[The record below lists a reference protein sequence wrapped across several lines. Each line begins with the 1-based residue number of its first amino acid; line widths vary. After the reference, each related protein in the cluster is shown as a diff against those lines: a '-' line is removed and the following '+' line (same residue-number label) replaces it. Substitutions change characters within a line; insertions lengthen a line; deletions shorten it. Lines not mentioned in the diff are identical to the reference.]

1 MARQDVS
8 TGNEDSS
15 LVSRWRL
22 VVQGV
27 VQGIGFRPFVHRLA
41 QELGLAG
48 SVRNTAAGVEIEIE
62 APGETLRRFLRRL
75 PREAP
80 PLARIVAV
88 EITEMAPLGVFDFSI
103 LPSRPGEESTLIPP
117 DLATCPRCL
126 EEVFCPQ
133 DRRFRYSFANCTN
146 CGPRFTVIHSLPYE
160 RSATTMA
167 TFSLCPSCAVE
178 YSNQW
183 C

>member
-8 TGNEDSS
+8 TGSEDSS

-27 VQGIGFRPFVHRLA
+27 VQGIGFRPFVYRLA
-41 QELGLAG
+41 HEFGLAG
-48 SVRNTAAGVEIEIE
+48 WVRNTAAGVDIEIE
-62 APGETLRRFLRRL
+62 GPKEMLVRFLQRL
-75 PREAP
+75 RTDTPS
-80 PLARIVAV
+80 LARIVDV
-88 EITEMAPLGVFDFSI
+88 EITETAPLGVFDFAI

-133 DRRFRYSFANCTN
+133 DRRFRYPFANCTN

-167 TFSLCPSCAVE
+167 TFSLCPSCTAE
-178 YSNQW
+178 YLVVW
-183 C
+183 R